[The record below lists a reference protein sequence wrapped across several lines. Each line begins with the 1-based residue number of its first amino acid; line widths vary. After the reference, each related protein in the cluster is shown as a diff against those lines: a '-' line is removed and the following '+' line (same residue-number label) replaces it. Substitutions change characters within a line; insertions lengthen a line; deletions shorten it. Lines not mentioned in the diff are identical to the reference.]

1 VITDAETVSVW
12 DFRGAIASGLEVLTV
27 TPAELGERF
36 DDLYARLN
44 PKAAVATRERKVD
57 RLKAPR

>member
-1 VITDAETVSVW
+1 MT
-12 DFRGAIASGLEVLTV
+12 GKQ
-27 TPAELGERF
+27 AELGERF

-44 PKAAVATRERKVD
+44 PKAAAATRQGKIS